1 MIFDDEVFII
11 PLSKSRDKELTE
23 EMKRKKAIEGKRKR
37 EKEKSEVRGREDK
50 KRKIRNNNI
59 ILLSRNILQAP

>member
-1 MIFDDEVFII
+1 
-11 PLSKSRDKELTE
+11 
-23 EMKRKKAIEGKRKR
+23 MKRNKGIEAQRKR
-37 EKEKSEVRGREDK
+37 EKEKTKVRGREDK

>member
-1 MIFDDEVFII
+1 
-11 PLSKSRDKELTE
+11 
-23 EMKRKKAIEGKRKR
+23 MKRKKAIEGQRKR
-37 EKEKSEVRGREDK
+37 EKEKTEVRGREDK